1 MQLKTTSED
10 LYQWIQKTDSPA
22 LIGLVIANIVPLI
35 LTFVFRWD
43 VGGIVILYWW
53 ENVIIGFY
61 AVLRLL
67 GAQGKGDDETGGTEV
82 AEMANHSIKLFLV
95 PFFCFHYFFFCFI
108 HGIFVLLLTSG
119 DFESA
124 RPMDGNLLVNFWNAL
139 PTWGAL
145 SLLIIFVSHGISF
158 FRYYIR
164 GREYVKTHAIIE
176 MFRPYGRIVLLH
188 ICILAGG
195 FATMLF
201 GQPIVLV
208 VLLILGKTAMDAG
221 IHIFFHRPKE
231 PS

>member
-1 MQLKTTSED
+1 MSESKATTED
-10 LYQWIQKTDSPA
+10 LYQWVQKTDTPS
-22 LIGLVIANIVPLI
+22 LIGLVIANIIPLI
-35 LTFVFRWD
+35 LTFFFSWD

-61 AVLRLL
+61 SVLRIL
-67 GAQGKGDDETGGTEV
+67 GAQGQGDGG
-82 AEMANHSIKLFLV
+82 AEDVLQAANHGIKFFLV
-95 PFFCFHYFFFCFI
+95 PFFCFHYFFFCFV

-124 RPMDGNLLVNFWNAL
+124 SPMDGNLLVNFWNAL

-145 SLLIIFVSHGISF
+145 SLLVIFASHGISF
-158 FRYYIR
+158 FRHYVR
-164 GREYVKTHAIIE
+164 GREYVKTHAFIE

-188 ICILAGG
+188 VCILAGG

-208 VLLILGKTAMDAG
+208 ILLIVGKTVMDAG
-221 IHIFFHRPKE
+221 LHIFSHRKSSE
-231 PS
+231 D